1 MFLLYALSRIID
13 LYIFIIIIRALI
25 SWFSPD
31 PYNPLYQLLI
41 RITEPALEK
50 IRRFL
55 PRMSIDI
62 SPFILIIILNVLR
75 NFITGSF

>member
-31 PYNPLYQLLI
+31 PYNPLYQFLI